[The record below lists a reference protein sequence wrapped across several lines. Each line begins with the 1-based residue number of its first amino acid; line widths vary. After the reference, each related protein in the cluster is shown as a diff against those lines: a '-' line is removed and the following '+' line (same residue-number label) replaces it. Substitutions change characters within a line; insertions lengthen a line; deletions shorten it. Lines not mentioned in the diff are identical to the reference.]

1 MSSNWDDDDLARLI
15 ALESAFGT
23 LALMWA
29 GIFAH
34 HANSKPSTAV
44 KQLREAM
51 LGSFADTKEYSGDIG
66 QRVKHHQVR
75 LLGHVERMAQHADEG
90 YP

>member
-1 MSSNWDDDDLARLI
+1 VSSDWDSDDIARLI

-29 GIFAH
+29 GMYAH
-34 HANSKPSTAV
+34 HANSKPSAAI
-44 KQLREAM
+44 KQLRAAM

-66 QRVKHHQVR
+66 QRIKGHQAK
-75 LLGHVERMAQHADEG
+75 LLDHVERMAQHADEG
-90 YP
+90 YQ

>member
-1 MSSNWDDDDLARLI
+1 MSSDWDSEDLARLI

-34 HANSKPSTAV
+34 HANSKPSAAV
-44 KQLREAM
+44 KQLRSAM
-51 LGSFADTKEYSGDIG
+51 LGSFSDTKEYSDDIE
-66 QRVKHHQVR
+66 QRVKAHQTR
-75 LLGHVERMAQHADEG
+75 LLDHVERMALHADEG
-90 YP
+90 YQ